1 MTARVQLSLQEAA
14 SHALRYLDW
23 RKRLLDEKRD
33 ALARRAMRRTWW
45 QRLCRRPARTLEQAH
60 EHLRSGSPFSDYN
73 LLDLNGALW
82 AGAAEDVLKVARN
95 TRDHDAAVL
104 VDSATLAEWMGASS
118 ADQPV
123 EKQHEL

>member
-1 MTARVQLSLQEAA
+1 MIARVQLSLQEAA
-14 SHALRYLDW
+14 VHAMRYLDW
-23 RKRLLDEKRD
+23 RKRILDERRD
-33 ALARRAMRRTWW
+33 AMARSAMRRTWW

-60 EHLRSGSPFSDYN
+60 EHLRSGSLFSDYN
-73 LLDLNGALW
+73 LLYLNGALY
-82 AGAAEDVLKVARN
+82 AQAARGVLKAARN

-104 VDSATLAEWMGASS
+104 VDSVTLAEWMGASS

>member
-14 SHALRYLDW
+14 AHALRYLDW
-23 RKRLLDEKRD
+23 RKRILDKRRD
-33 ALARRAMRRTWW
+33 AMARRAMRRTWW

-60 EHLRSGSPFSDYN
+60 EHLRAGSPFSDYN
-73 LLDLNGALW
+73 LMHLNAALY
-82 AGAAEDVLKVARN
+82 AQAAWGVLKAARN
-95 TRDHDAAVL
+95 TRDHEATVS
-104 VDSATLAEWMGASS
+104 VDSVTLAEWMGASS

>member
-1 MTARVQLSLQEAA
+1 
-14 SHALRYLDW
+14 
-23 RKRLLDEKRD
+23 
-33 ALARRAMRRTWW
+33 MRRTWW

-60 EHLRSGSPFSDYN
+60 EHLRSGSRLSDYN
-73 LLDLNGALW
+73 LLHLNAALY
-82 AGAAEDVLKVARN
+82 AQAAWSVLKAARN

-104 VDSATLAEWMGASS
+104 VDSVTLAEWMGASS